1 MELLSMAKAILIAVN
16 DGFGGYGDF
25 LFALKLS
32 QQLKKK
38 CIEAGEEVP
47 PFYIVTQ
54 DTGQERIRR
63 LGGDVE
69 FGVEVLTPDEL
80 KKRIETVDMTKK
92 IDVGSLIEGPVFNPS
107 NSSLIDRVELALS
120 SVPSPIPMTLIRE
133 YGYSSESSIFRYCAA
148 YRSTLKHIDYRSR
161 VHSGVNPREA
171 GILLSDELLTP
182 PAPSILATQLDEKM
196 RLALFGSGDITHYQ
210 STTALSMQYSHDT
223 HDVDSDPHPASHFL
237 NIHREFAKESSK
249 NQDVIMVGKSIED
262 KQRALLNIKDK
273 LIADGF
279 TRISFYNADTKEE
292 EVIHDT
298 HEAATPAKTYRV
310 VYTQGMSHAS
320 MIAATALSGPLFG
333 ATGDQS
339 FGEAISGDKIMAYEC
354 LSHKRDL
361 INDYDAAI
369 TKASGDDPLIIE
381 TLYLLRTAN
390 TDSNYSRLGL
400 LIRNPDIQK
409 KLATSNKTVRQ
420 QNDLSEKIFFDS
432 LGIKKITGV
441 IRRADKTAARDG
453 TPEVDVGALSNI
465 TNTSAVKSSEPPTVV
480 MTVAGHDEVALPAT
494 DLIAKV
500 KAIKDALESMEHPEG
515 PSSTDV
521 GAEESLS
528 KYKPAP

>member
-1 MELLSMAKAILIAVN
+1 MELLSMAKAILIAVS
-16 DGFGGYGDF
+16 DGCGGYGDF

-38 CIEAGEEVP
+38 YIEAGEEVP

-54 DTGQERIRR
+54 DTGQEKIRK

-80 KKRIETVDMTKK
+80 KERIETVDMKEK
-92 IDVGSLIEGPVFNPS
+92 IDVGALIEGPVFN
-107 NSSLIDRVELALS
+107 SSLIDRVVWALS
-120 SVPSPIPMTLIRE
+120 SVSSPIPMIMISE
-133 YGYSSESSIFRYCAA
+133 YGYSSEFRHLRQCAT
-148 YRSTLKHIDYRSR
+148 YRSTLKHIDYRAR
-161 VHSGVNPREA
+161 VSSGVNPREA

-354 LSHKRDL
+354 LSHKRNL
-361 INDYDAAI
+361 INNYDAAI

-381 TLYLLRTAN
+381 TLGLLRTAN

-400 LIRNPDIQK
+400 LLRNPDIQK
-409 KLATSNKTVRQ
+409 KLSTSNKTVRQ
-420 QNDLSEKIFFDS
+420 QNDLSEKIFFYS
-432 LGIKKITGV
+432 LGIKKVAGV
-441 IRRADKTAARDG
+441 KRADETAARDE
-453 TPEVDVGALSNI
+453 TPKGDVGALPHVTS
-465 TNTSAVKSSEPPTVV
+465 TSAVKSSKPVTIEPPTVV
-480 MTVAGHDEVALPAT
+480 VTGSRP
-494 DLIAKV
+494 
-500 KAIKDALESMEHPEG
+500 
-515 PSSTDV
+515 
-521 GAEESLS
+521 
-528 KYKPAP
+528 